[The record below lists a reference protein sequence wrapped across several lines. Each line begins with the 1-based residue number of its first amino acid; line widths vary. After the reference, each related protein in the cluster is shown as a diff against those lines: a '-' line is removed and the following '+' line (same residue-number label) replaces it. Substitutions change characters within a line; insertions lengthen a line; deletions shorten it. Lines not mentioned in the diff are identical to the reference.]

1 MKFHFDADTQT
12 TQEYSFTVTV
22 RAKDDLP
29 SLQTKEEVQ
38 LWINILLKSGNFLE
52 VVSVTDLTTNIVS
65 V

>member
-1 MKFHFDADTQT
+1 MIA

-38 LWINILLKSGNFLE
+38 LWINILLKNGNFLE

>member
-1 MKFHFDADTQT
+1 MIA

-38 LWINILLKSGNFLE
+38 LWINILLKNGNFLE
-52 VVSVTDLTTNIVS
+52 VVSVTDLTDSLIKV
-65 V
+65 